1 MVHIVASD
9 AHGSQRR
16 RPQLKEAYDFV
27 KSKYSKETAEN
38 LFKNNQSLIIE
49 NEDIIIPMASM
60 YEEKRGLFS
69 KLFKR

>member
-1 MVHIVASD
+1 M
-9 AHGSQRR
+9 
-16 RPQLKEAYDFV
+16 KEAYDFV